1 MSSSFFPSQLYI
13 YILLHEHN
21 VPSTMTLEQNKISPS
36 NIQIYQLKFTI
47 KIIRN

>member
-13 YILLHEHN
+13 YILPQRYKHN

-36 NIQIYQLKFTI
+36 NI
-47 KIIRN
+47 

>member
-1 MSSSFFPSQLYI
+1 MSSSFSPSQLYI
-13 YILLHEHN
+13 YILPHEYN
-21 VPSTMTLEQNKISPS
+21 VSSTMTLEQNKISPS